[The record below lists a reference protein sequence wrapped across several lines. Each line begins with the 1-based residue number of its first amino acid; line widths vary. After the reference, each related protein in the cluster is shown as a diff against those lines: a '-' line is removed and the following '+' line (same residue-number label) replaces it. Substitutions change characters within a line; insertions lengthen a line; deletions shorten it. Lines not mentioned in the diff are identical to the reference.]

1 MLLLLEFHKQFPEW
15 NSEHDREVNDEL
27 PTLQWARSL

>member
-1 MLLLLEFHKQFPEW
+1 MLLLLEFHKQFPGW